1 MQLGHARKAGGFT
14 LIELVVTMVVL
25 TILAMAAQPAL
36 RDFFDRYR
44 LRGAGDAV
52 VSLISNARAEAVKTD
67 LDVTVA
73 FTGTGTSWCL
83 GADAATA
90 PTGGNPALQIVSVAD
105 ADSAKCSCT
114 DSASVTECRVSG
126 QRAAVEVGAFP
137 DVAISNAPAA
147 FAFDS
152 KLGTVVPLDD
162 DYGVTLTSPSGRYDV
177 AVAVN
182 ALGQARLCT
191 PSAKP
196 TMAGV
201 PVCPP

>member
-25 TILAMAAQPAL
+25 VILAMAAQPSL

-44 LRGAGDAV
+44 LRGAGEAV

-67 LDVTVA
+67 LDVNIN
-73 FTGTGTSWCL
+73 FTGTGGTWCA
-83 GADAATA
+83 GANAANPPSGGQPAGNAGECDCTNTA
-90 PTGGNPALQIVSVAD
+90 Q
-105 ADSAKCSCT
+105 CM
-114 DSASVTECRVSG
+114 VSG
-126 QRAAVEVGAFP
+126 QRAVVDSSDFNG
-137 DVAISNAPAA
+137 VTLTTSTSS

-177 AVAVN
+177 DVAVN

-191 PSAKP
+191 PSGEP
-196 TMAGV
+196 TMAGI
-201 PVCPP
+201 PVCS